1 MSLVSSSWNR
11 CWEELDVP
19 GSGSLPGNTQQP
31 PLVTEAGG
39 GDTST
44 ALTHWTRFQDALHQ
58 MLDDETSHALPVVD
72 SMENDESCSGGEVV
86 NGEDDDDGDENVQD
100 LQD

>member
-72 SMENDESCSGGEVV
+72 SMENDGKETRILHYAVV
-86 NGEDDDDGDENVQD
+86 
-100 LQD
+100 